1 MVERK
6 LDGGHPGG
14 LVGYRI
20 VYSRETFRIFRDAA
34 DKKYLQL
41 IPIEITE
48 KLDSVTW
55 ENRPVFSTVMGS
67 TTRIEM
73 KGEKIQRMFFTFIS

>member
-1 MVERK
+1 MQQTKE
-6 LDGGHPGG
+6 
-14 LVGYRI
+14 
-20 VYSRETFRIFRDAA
+20 
-34 DKKYLQL
+34 YLQL

-55 ENRPVFSTVMGS
+55 ENRPVFSTVVGS

-73 KGEKIQRMFFTFIS
+73 KGEKNPEDVFYLYIVRIFPFYD